1 MSSVRTRHGASRGE
15 DRMSKKTHVI
25 VSTIITVVSGA
36 AISLI
41 NLFEVPNAGI
51 INSAIDI
58 ITGAVLTIFN
68 LFGPDIAAKFA
79 KKD

>member
-1 MSSVRTRHGASRGE
+1 
-15 DRMSKKTHVI
+15 MSKKTHVI